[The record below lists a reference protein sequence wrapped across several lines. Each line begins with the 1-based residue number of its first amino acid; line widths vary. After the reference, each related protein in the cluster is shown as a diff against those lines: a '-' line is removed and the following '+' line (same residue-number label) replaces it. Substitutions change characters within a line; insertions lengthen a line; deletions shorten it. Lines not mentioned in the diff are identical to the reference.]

1 MDDQPQDMGHEQ
13 HEQVLAEDDMGAL
26 AGEMA
31 ADAECATEDG
41 VSCDLKKFPQQS
53 TFAALCL
60 SPDDT
65 YIVFFKADH
74 WRNGRE

>member
-41 VSCDLKKFPQQS
+41 VSCDLKKFPQ
-53 TFAALCL
+53 
-60 SPDDT
+60 
-65 YIVFFKADH
+65 
-74 WRNGRE
+74 